1 MEVGVENVWYEV
13 RVSVVRWEMYVFWWG
28 VEGATFE
35 EDSDGLDVVVDD
47 SQVVFVVFVCDPR
60 CSFSS

>member
-13 RVSVVRWEMYVFWWG
+13 RVSVVRWEVYVFGWG
-28 VEGATFE
+28 VEGASFK

-47 SQVVFVVFVCDPR
+47 SQVVGVVFICVPR
-60 CSFSS
+60 GSFSS